1 MPRVAILSRHAEL
14 YSTRRLLAAV
24 VAAGAE
30 PVLLQPEQCLLM
42 LHDTQ
47 AALYY
52 GSSPLAPCAAVV
64 PRVGTPITRL
74 GARLL
79 RYFAGEGSCCL
90 NSAEA
95 LELSRDKFAS
105 LQVLAAA
112 GVAVPQTAY
121 FTQAGQRD
129 LAVSFLGMPL
139 VHKLLSGSQGVG
151 VSLADTPAAA
161 RGMLDTVL
169 HLQHEAMAQRFLSGR
184 QDIRVIVLFG
194 RVIAA
199 MRREASAEDFRSNL
213 HWRGAGVGIAR
224 SARRFRHHCPP
235 VGGCPGPGLRRSRY
249 HAGRRSAASGA
260 GGEPRP
266 QPGRHRSGYG
276 AGYRGYAGQ
285 SAFAAGLV
293 PISAIAAVI
302 QSCACW
308 LRDPALPAG
317 GSAGPIRTSTT
328 PGHFR
333 QSVRGQKHPLFT
345 AIGRRGA

>member
-1 MPRVAILSRHAEL
+1 MSAVPRVAILSRHVEL
-14 YSTRRLLAAV
+14 YSTRRLLDAV
-24 VAAGAE
+24 VAAGAD

-52 GSSPLAPCAAVV
+52 GSTPLAPCAAVI
-64 PRVGTPITRL
+64 PRVGTPITHL

-90 NSAEA
+90 NSAGA

-105 LQVLAAA
+105 LQALVAA

-129 LAVSFLGMPL
+129 LAVSSLGMPL
-139 VHKLLSGSQGVG
+139 VQKLLSGSQGVG

-194 RVIAA
+194 KVIAA

-213 HWRGAGVGIAR
+213 HCGGRASALPDLPEDFAVIA
-224 SARRFRHHCPP
+224 
-235 VGGCPGPGLRRSRY
+235 
-249 HAGRRSAASGA
+249 RRSAAALGLGFA
-260 GGEPRP
+260 GVDIMLAEDQRP
-266 QPGRHRSGYG
+266 LVLEVNPVPSLEGIEAVTGQDIAGTLVKALLRQASSPSPQLQP
-276 AGYRGYAGQ
+276 
-285 SAFAAGLV
+285 
-293 PISAIAAVI
+293 
-302 QSCACW
+302 
-308 LRDPALPAG
+308 
-317 GSAGPIRTSTT
+317 
-328 PGHFR
+328 
-333 QSVRGQKHPLFT
+333 
-345 AIGRRGA
+345 